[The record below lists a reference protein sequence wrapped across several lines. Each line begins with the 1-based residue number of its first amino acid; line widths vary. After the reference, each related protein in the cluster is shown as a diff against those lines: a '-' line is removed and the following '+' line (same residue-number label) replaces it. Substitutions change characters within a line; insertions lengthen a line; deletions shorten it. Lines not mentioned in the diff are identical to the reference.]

1 MQNRK
6 NVISKNKVQ
15 RKRRYDKI
23 TYFIHKRVF
32 DFVLLKLM
40 TCAVPC
46 LVLIYGA
53 QMEISVE
60 MTKLSTKTQFH
71 VALFI
76 ALFFETFL

>member
-32 DFVLLKLM
+32 GFVLLKLM
-40 TCAVPC
+40 TCAVPR
-46 LVLIYGA
+46 LLLIYGA